1 MGNGWVKYFAD
12 GKKEF
17 GYDQLVREKK
27 ASWSKG
33 RLDNMTAVELH
44 HNGTTIAIEG
54 TGQFW
59 QSDTLETSL
68 FSLNTQFVKRTLSK
82 KIHER
87 DTGFTV
93 NNGIVKFFALRTS
106 EDNIFFTIEEDIG
119 KTFVLEIE
127 CNHNNCVSWRIE

>member
-1 MGNGWVKYFAD
+1 MRNGWVKYFAN
-12 GKKEF
+12 GKKEL
-17 GYDQLVREKK
+17 GYDQLVKERK

-33 RLDNMTAVELH
+33 RLDNMIAVELH

-59 QSDTLETSL
+59 QSDTMETDL

-87 DTGFTV
+87 DTGFTI
-93 NNGIVKFFALRTS
+93 NNGTVKFFALRAL
-106 EDNIFFTIEEDIG
+106 EDNIFFTREEDIG
-119 KTFVLEIE
+119 KTFVLQIE
-127 CNHNNCVSWRIE
+127 CNSPDRISWRIE